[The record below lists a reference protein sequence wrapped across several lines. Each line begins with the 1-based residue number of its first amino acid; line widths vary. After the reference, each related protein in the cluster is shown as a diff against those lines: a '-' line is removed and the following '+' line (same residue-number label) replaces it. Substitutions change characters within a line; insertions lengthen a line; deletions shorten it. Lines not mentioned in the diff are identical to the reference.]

1 MSAQGRARV
10 TELPFEWFILLLR
23 IIFIFL
29 LYFFVFQVIRVISR
43 ELRTVADPG
52 GARGYD
58 VPHGTVRVEDPGK
71 SNLYAGQVLEL
82 DPVTVI
88 GRDRRATIPVEH
100 SFVSSE
106 HAQISW
112 EEGQW
117 WVADLRSTNGTY
129 VNGSRITVS
138 TALHPGDQIQV
149 GDVTFRLLR

>member
-1 MSAQGRARV
+1 LV
-10 TELPFEWFILLLR
+10 TELPFDWFILLLR

-29 LYFFVFQVIRVISR
+29 LYFFVFQVIRVVSR
-43 ELRTVADPG
+43 ELRAAAEPHPAGQRPDSFH
-52 GARGYD
+52 GAL
-58 VPHGTVRVEDPGK
+58 RVEDPGK
-71 SNLYAGQVLEL
+71 SNLYAGQLVELE
-82 DPVTVI
+82 PVTVI

-100 SFVSSE
+100 SFVSAE

-138 TALHPGDQIQV
+138 TALQPGDQIQV
-149 GDVTFRLLR
+149 GDVTFRLIR